1 MGTHPI
7 FESDFDC
14 LTDVCFVLNQLKMRY
29 VAAYLLAQLGG
40 NDAPDAAAIKAI
52 LGSVGVDADEEKMN
66 KVISELSGKAI
77 ADFSLKVK
85 KNSPLS
91 HLVVVLP
98 QPLVALLP
106 PVVLL
111 MPQLPKKRRLNHPRA
126 KMKIWD
132 SVFSTK
138 TDTTHTVYVPTL
150 L

>member
-1 MGTHPI
+1 MGYQRRVHGTHPI

-14 LTDVCFVLNQLKMRY
+14 LTDVCFVLTKLKMRY

-66 KVISELSGKAI
+66 KVISELSGKAV
-77 ADFSLKVK
+77 ADVLAEGKEKLASF
-85 KNSPLS
+85 

-98 QPLVALLP
+98 QLLVVPLP
-106 PVVLL
+106 PVVLKML
-111 MPQLPKKRRLNHPRA
+111 QLLKPRRNHHPRM
-126 KMKIWD
+126 KTKIWD

-138 TDTTHTVYVPTL
+138 K
-150 L
+150 

>member
-14 LTDVCFVLNQLKMRY
+14 LTDVCFVLTKLKMRY

-52 LGSVGVDADEEKMN
+52 LGSVGVDADEEKLTKSSLNFLAKPLMM
-66 KVISELSGKAI
+66 SLLKA
-77 ADFSLKVK
+77 K
-85 KNSPLS
+85 KNLPLS

-98 QPLVALLP
+98 QLL
-106 PVVLL
+106 VVLL
-111 MPQLPKKRRLNHPRA
+111 LPLVVTMLQLLKPRRNHHPRM
-126 KMKIWD
+126 KTKIWD

-138 TDTTHTVYVPTL
+138 K
-150 L
+150 

>member
-66 KVISELSGKAI
+66 KVISELSGKAT
-77 ADFSLKVK
+77 ADVLAEGKEKLASVPSGAGAAAAGGAEEAPAAEAK
-85 KNSPLS
+85 KESSSEDEDEDMGFGLF
-91 HLVVVLP
+91 
-98 QPLVALLP
+98 
-106 PVVLL
+106 
-111 MPQLPKKRRLNHPRA
+111 
-126 KMKIWD
+126 D
-132 SVFSTK
+132 
-138 TDTTHTVYVPTL
+138 
-150 L
+150 

>member
-77 ADFSLKVK
+77 ADVLAEGKEKLASVPSAGGAAAGGAEEAPAAEAK
-85 KNSPLS
+85 KESSSEDEDEDMGFGLFEEMKTRDS
-91 HLVVVLP
+91 Y
-98 QPLVALLP
+98 
-106 PVVLL
+106 
-111 MPQLPKKRRLNHPRA
+111 RLC
-126 KMKIWD
+126 
-132 SVFSTK
+132 
-138 TDTTHTVYVPTL
+138 TVTV
-150 L
+150 

>member
-14 LTDVCFVLNQLKMRY
+14 LTDVCFVLTQLKMRY

-77 ADFSLKVK
+77 DDVLAEGKEKLASVPSGAAPAAGGAAAAGGAEDAPAAEAK
-85 KNSPLS
+85 KESS
-91 HLVVVLP
+91 SE
-98 QPLVALLP
+98 
-106 PVVLL
+106 
-111 MPQLPKKRRLNHPRA
+111 
-126 KMKIWD
+126 D
-132 SVFSTK
+132 E
-138 TDTTHTVYVPTL
+138 
-150 L
+150 

>member
-14 LTDVCFVLNQLKMRY
+14 LTDVCFVLTQLKMRY

-77 ADFSLKVK
+77 DDVLAEGKEKLASVPSGGGAAPAGAAAAGGAEDAPAAEAK
-85 KNSPLS
+85 KESSSEDDEDEDMGFGLF
-91 HLVVVLP
+91 
-98 QPLVALLP
+98 
-106 PVVLL
+106 
-111 MPQLPKKRRLNHPRA
+111 
-126 KMKIWD
+126 D
-132 SVFSTK
+132 
-138 TDTTHTVYVPTL
+138 
-150 L
+150 

>member
-1 MGTHPI
+1 MGI

-66 KVISELSGKAI
+66 KVILNFLARPSPMFL
-77 ADFSLKVK
+77 LKVK
-85 KNSPLS
+85 KNLPLF

-98 QPLVALLP
+98 QPLVLLKLQ
-106 PVVLL
+106 LL
-111 MPQLPKKRRLNHPRA
+111 KPRRNHHPRM
-126 KMKIWD
+126 KTKIWD

-138 TDTTHTVYVPTL
+138 K
-150 L
+150 

>member
-52 LGSVGVDADEEKMN
+52 LGSAGVDADEEKMN

-77 ADFSLKVK
+77 ADFLAEGKEKLASF
-85 KNSPLS
+85 

-98 QPLVALLP
+98 
-106 PVVLL
+106 VVLKKL
-111 MPQLPKKRRLNHPRA
+111 QLLKPRRNHHPRM
-126 KMKIWD
+126 KTKIWD
-132 SVFSTK
+132 SVFS
-138 TDTTHTVYVPTL
+138 
-150 L
+150 